1 MILDVMQ
8 TCNSSALSI
17 ILPIVKN
24 ILLLIQIIVPI
35 LLIVFSIIQLSQG
48 VMNPDLKDQN
58 KKIFNKFIA
67 AAVVFIVP
75 VLLNVVMGMVGE
87 STEFSNCWN
96 NANDVSINDGNYIDN
111 SHGKEKTKIVDD
123 NSNGYEK
130 GDTTDTKKNSDSKKN
145 NDSKNNNTAVNKYI
159 FVGDSRTVGM
169 YSYKSNNYS
178 TANYSS
184 GGAHEVGNDVYIA
197 ETSQGLSWLKSTGMP
212 AAKKYFSNSSAVIIL
227 LGVNDTYNSDGY
239 ISYLKDNYSS
249 WKSTGVRVYFSAVGP
264 CNGGYSSNNASISSF
279 NSKVQANLPS
289 GVTWIDTYSYLN
301 SNGFNTTDGLHY
313 DKATSEKI
321 YNYIKSKV

>member
-96 NANDVSINDGNYIDN
+96 NANNVSVNGGNYIDN
-111 SHGKEKTKIVDD
+111 SHGKQKTKIVDD

-264 CNGGYSSNNASISSF
+264 CNGGYSSNNAGISSF